1 MATAPP
7 LITTSALDFRAALP
21 SGGALIG
28 LDLGTQTIGTAFC
41 DAGWRFAS
49 PGKTLKRGKFGAD
62 KELLAA
68 LARERSVKGFVIGLP
83 LNMDASEGPRSQAS
97 RAYAR
102 NLAVLGLPILLWDE
116 RWSTV
121 GAERGLI
128 EQDMSRAKR
137 AERIDSAAAA
147 VILQGAIDALAR
159 ERSVRGF
166 VIGLP
171 INMDGSEGPRS
182 QASRAYARNLGV
194 LGLPILLW
202 DERWSTTSAERGLI
216 DQDMSRAKRA
226 TRIDS
231 AAAAVIL
238 QGAIDA
244 LSGAVI

>member
-1 MATAPP
+1 M
-7 LITTSALDFRAALP
+7 ITTSALEYRDALP
-21 SGGALIG
+21 DGGGLIA

-41 DAGWRFAS
+41 DANWCIAS

-62 KELLAA
+62 KVLIEA
-68 LARERSVKGFVIGLP
+68 LVV
-83 LNMDASEGPRSQAS
+83 
-97 RAYAR
+97 
-102 NLAVLGLPILLWDE
+102 
-116 RWSTV
+116 
-121 GAERGLI
+121 ERGI
-128 EQDMSRAKR
+128 KG
-137 AERIDSAAAA
+137 I
-147 VILQGAIDALAR
+147 
-159 ERSVRGF
+159 

-182 QASRAYARNLGV
+182 QSSRAYARNLSV

-238 QGAIDA
+238 QAAIDA
-244 LSGAVI
+244 LAGGSF